1 MQNKVEFGDVVRA
14 KCSAPARAISSTKCL
29 FVSSMCN
36 DLGIDNIDFDVSW
49 DSNNLPLPSDK
60 DLKNYRTVE
69 EAKLEIT
76 KDLIKKVA
84 GIWAKYFN
92 ETTGALQNITGYD
105 QISGNFA
112 IAGTGTFSTGTGAIS
127 LNGATSVTGTNTF
140 TYTMSGTPASNA
152 TGTPTA
158 RLDGA
163 GWTKPLTGTG
173 LAAFLQGTGESWA
186 RYLRVDDTVGASA
199 RLIGYESMSDINNGA
214 GLFPTAALLPSGA
227 YMTKSATTD
236 AVVRAWVLVATERWF
251 TLIINQSGTATASS
265 IMSFGDIASYVSG
278 DQYKTIL
285 IASNSATVNTSNYGY
300 GGLAL
305 HTAAPTNEAKC
316 IARPYTG
323 VGSGVKVNLTGA
335 LSVATNMTFI
345 GNGATTAMN
354 GSAGGTTSIVDGA
367 LYQSPIMVT
376 ESSAYRGMLPEPA
389 GAEG

>member
-1 MQNKVEFGDVVRA
+1 MTVRVFR
-14 KCSAPARAISSTKCL
+14 STDYNAPVMNGQASPTNTALINVLTACL
-29 FVSSMCN
+29 VDGYNLPAVSSITHS
-36 DLGIDNIDFDVSW
+36 GAVA
-49 DSNNLPLPSDK
+49 
-60 DLKNYRTVE
+60 TVTSPAHGLVGT
-69 EAKLEIT
+69 AKVT
-76 KDLIKKVA
+76 
-84 GIWAKYFN
+84 
-92 ETTGALQNITGYD
+92 
-105 QISGNFA
+105 
-112 IAGTGTFSTGTGAIS
+112 IAGATQTEYNGTFSVT
-127 LNGATSVTGTNTF
+127 VTGTNTF

-376 ESSAYRGMLPEPA
+376 ESSAYRGMLPEHPRA
-389 GAEG
+389 GASGCTIPGESRRKYFPLL